1 MNSFLTLLNNV
12 MLIERAK
19 VLQYSASTNQQ
30 STAANQNRFRCSIT
44 GWWNHISLTSD
55 PSTWTKTTG
64 ELHFLFTQVDTG
76 LFSALVLTFIEN

>member
-1 MNSFLTLLNNV
+1 M
-12 MLIERAK
+12 
-19 VLQYSASTNQQ
+19 
-30 STAANQNRFRCSIT
+30 T